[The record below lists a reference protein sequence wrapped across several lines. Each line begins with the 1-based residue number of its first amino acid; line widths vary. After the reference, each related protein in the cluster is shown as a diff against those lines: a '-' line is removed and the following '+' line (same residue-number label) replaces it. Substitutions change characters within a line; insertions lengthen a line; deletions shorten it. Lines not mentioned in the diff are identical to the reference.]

1 VLGLVEDLGR
11 FLVHY
16 PSYILIVAI
25 ADQAEVFFHVYIAV
39 NAAYAARSLL
49 GVVVKLGRS

>member
-1 VLGLVEDLGR
+1 MGLVEDLGR

-16 PSYILIVAI
+16 PSYILIVAV
-25 ADQAEVFFHVYIAV
+25 ADQLEVFLHVYIAV

-49 GVVVKLGRS
+49 GVVLKLGRS